1 MKNSIKTFAV
11 ALAIVASAFTANAE
25 DKETKK
31 AAGFGTGI
39 YSTKSGKINVLVEKV
54 NADAP
59 TTLLLRNA
67 KGDVVY
73 QETVS
78 KKTQKFGRTLN
89 VSELVTGSY
98 QIEISSKGEKQIKS
112 FDVSE
117 QKAERVLSVK

>member
-11 ALAIVASAFTANAE
+11 ALAILASAFTANAE